1 MKTIESHIYYI
12 DRLTDFYLKELS
24 HTIMGSGDKSEIY
37 EAFVSSGRLELQ
49 WRADIQSWVQWL
61 ETEAEFLCHSV
72 LVELFLRSETLVFA
86 LKVFD

>member
-12 DRLTDFYLKELS
+12 DRLTDFYLKKLS

-49 WRADIQSWVQWL
+49 
-61 ETEAEFLCHSV
+61 
-72 LVELFLRSETLVFA
+72 
-86 LKVFD
+86 